1 MNKPTAN
8 EDEYRKQKRAKELK
22 QKHMKMTKNHIVYVM
37 EIYFCYIILF
47 YILLYVYCL
56 INYVNK
62 KNNSPYLLKRKF
74 PNLQIIQLCVN

>member
-1 MNKPTAN
+1 MNWKDFNLNKPTAN

-62 KNNSPYLLKRKF
+62 KIIVLIYWKENF
-74 PNLQIIQLCVN
+74 QISK